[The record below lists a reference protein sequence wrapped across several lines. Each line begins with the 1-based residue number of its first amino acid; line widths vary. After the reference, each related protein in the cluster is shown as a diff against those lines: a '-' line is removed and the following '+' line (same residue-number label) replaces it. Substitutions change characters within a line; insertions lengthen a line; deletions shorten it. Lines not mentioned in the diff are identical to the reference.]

1 VLAQTTNEKINHSRY
16 SWMVNEQGQLC
27 NRFVRMNLFCCGLA
41 VIDSHC
47 CVAIGL
53 TVGRWQI
60 CWSFSKCPGIVSI
73 IERYLRSLRSASQIL
88 SRTITTQRRI
98 LLPPAVNNIITII
111 KPPILTQPQFHRLD
125 KYRTEY
131 ATKIWLAGTNISFLV
146 KYRYWA
152 WGIDGNLVLPN
163 PKFCCYQFLGH
174 EVSI

>member
-27 NRFVRMNLFCCGLA
+27 NRFVWMNLFCCGLV

-47 CVAIGL
+47 WVAIGL

-88 SRTITTQRRI
+88 PRTITTQRRI
-98 LLPPAVNNIITII
+98 LLPPAVIIIIIITII
-111 KPPILTQPQFHRLD
+111 TQPILTQPQFHRLD
-125 KYRTEY
+125 KCRTEN
-131 ATKIWLAGTNISFLV
+131 AAKIWLAGINISF
-146 KYRYWA
+146 W
-152 WGIDGNLVLPN
+152 
-163 PKFCCYQFLGH
+163 
-174 EVSI
+174 